1 MNNQNRILKKI
12 CEKNF
17 PIRLAHI
24 TEGEQI
30 KYRERMQEE
39 LRLITKRDCAGIFL
53 VLWETLVKDKNTI
66 FLISGGM
73 GGSLVAYLLG
83 LTRSDPMMSDV
94 PLYFT
99 LLFTGEQINPVS
111 IHISRKHKDIIERLV
126 AKECNRAKINGNFYF
141 DVWDTNPV
149 CNILARMMEETGVN
163 IDFKEANEEK
173 HYNNVVSLIGHS
185 EIAKKIVMLSTLR
198 PASFG
203 DYVNYICMS
212 HSNIGWRRRQRYSD
226 IIDESIIT
234 YEDAYEKFLSFGLG
248 EKEALNLV
256 MKNCYCL
263 WRRAMAKEEAIL
275 RIILSRY
282 KDNFPELFY
291 KCYFQECASNIAR
304 EYLEQKDFVGFET
317 KVFENEMIVKEEYTE
332 MNINESFYSDY
343 IVWSY
348 MRREGITIY
357 E

>member
-1 MNNQNRILKKI
+1 
-12 CEKNF
+12 
-17 PIRLAHI
+17 
-24 TEGEQI
+24 
-30 KYRERMQEE
+30 
-39 LRLITKRDCAGIFL
+39 
-53 VLWETLVKDKNTI
+53 
-66 FLISGGM
+66 
-73 GGSLVAYLLG
+73 
-83 LTRSDPMMSDV
+83 
-94 PLYFT
+94 
-99 LLFTGEQINPVS
+99 
-111 IHISRKHKDIIERLV
+111 
-126 AKECNRAKINGNFYF
+126 
-141 DVWDTNPV
+141 
-149 CNILARMMEETGVN
+149 MMEETGVN

-248 EKEALNLV
+248 E
-256 MKNCYCL
+256 
-263 WRRAMAKEEAIL
+263 
-275 RIILSRY
+275 
-282 KDNFPELFY
+282 
-291 KCYFQECASNIAR
+291 
-304 EYLEQKDFVGFET
+304 
-317 KVFENEMIVKEEYTE
+317 NEMIVKEEYTE